1 LRARI
6 QTGHAH
12 VLLLLLVRLYLCFPD
27 LSGERPGETCLRVRD
42 DLANTQNSFSQAG
55 RDFRRSRP
63 VLLFLMITEAEIHG
77 GLEIEER
84 ARSYLL
90 ESQIG
95 NTPLLGL
102 RRVAENLAP
111 GVEVLVKAEHLNPG
125 GSVKDRPA
133 LAMIIDGERCGRL
146 YPGKVILDAT
156 SGNTGIAY
164 AMLGAARGYQVTL
177 CLPANASAERK
188 RILRFHGAEII
199 ETDPLQGSDGA
210 QIAARQLAARD
221 PAKYFYADQ
230 YNNEAN
236 WRAHYRTTAPEI
248 WKQTEGRITH
258 FVAGLGTCGTFTG
271 VGRRLKELNR
281 SVRLISMEP
290 DSPIH
295 GLEGLKHLPT
305 SRMPGIFDPALADE
319 QIEIATEEAQAMT
332 RRLARE
338 EGLFVGVSAGA
349 NVVAAL
355 ALARKLPRESV
366 VVTILCDGGERYMSE
381 RFWTE

>member
-1 LRARI
+1 M
-6 QTGHAH
+6 
-12 VLLLLLVRLYLCFPD
+12 
-27 LSGERPGETCLRVRD
+27 
-42 DLANTQNSFSQAG
+42 AG
-55 RDFRRSRP
+55 F
-63 VLLFLMITEAEIHG
+63 VFTIMITETEVGIAFTPES
-77 GLEIEER
+77 LSR
-84 ARSYLL
+84 ARNL

-95 NTPLLGL
+95 NTPLLRL
-102 RRVAENLAP
+102 RRVTAGLPP

-133 LAMIIDGERCGRL
+133 LAMILDGERSGRL
-146 YPGKVILDAT
+146 YPGKIILDAT

-164 AMLGAARGYQVTL
+164 AMLGAARGYKVTL
-177 CLPANASAERK
+177 CLPANASEERK
-188 RILRFHGAEII
+188 HILRIHGAEII

-210 QIAARQLAARD
+210 QTLAREMARRD
-221 PAKYFYADQ
+221 AAKYFYADQ
-230 YNNEAN
+230 YNNDAN
-236 WRAHYRTTAPEI
+236 WRAHYEGTGPEI
-248 WKQTEGRITH
+248 WEQTEGRVTH

-271 VGRRLKELNR
+271 VGRKLKELN
-281 SVRLISMEP
+281 SSIRLISMEP

-305 SRMPGIFDPALADE
+305 SRMPGIFDPALAD
-319 QIEIATEEAQAMT
+319 QTVQIATEEAQAMT
-332 RRLARE
+332 RRLATE

-355 ALARKLPRESV
+355 AVARALPAESV